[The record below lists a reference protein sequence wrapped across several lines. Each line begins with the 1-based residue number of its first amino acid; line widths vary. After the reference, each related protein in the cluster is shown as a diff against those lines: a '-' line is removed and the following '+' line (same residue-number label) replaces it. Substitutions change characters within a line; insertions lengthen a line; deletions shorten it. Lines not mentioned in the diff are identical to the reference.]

1 MNLENFDLIV
11 IGGGPGGY
19 VAAIRA
25 AQLGMKVVCI
35 EKNKSLGGTC
45 LNVGCI
51 PSKSLLHSSHLYEV
65 LQNDISKHGIN
76 ISGEVKVNLKKMM
89 ESKNNSIN
97 SLTKG
102 IDFLFKKNGVSKIT
116 GSATFLSEDIVLV
129 DQKKFQSKNI
139 IIATGSK
146 PSSIP
151 GIDVDENNISTST
164 GALSFSK
171 VPKSLA
177 VIGGG
182 YIGLELGSV
191 WRRLG
196 SKVIVIEF
204 LDRIVPTMDS
214 DIAKL
219 FKRELDKQG
228 IEFKLNTKVTG
239 VKKESKNILL
249 SLNSSNDE
257 PLEEL
262 NVEKVLV
269 AVGRKPYTKGLGLEK
284 LNLKMDNKGAIV
296 VNKNFSTSISGIYAI
311 GDVTTGPMLAHK
323 ASAEGHMLAEIISGK
338 TSNINYDTIPAV
350 VYTEPEVAWVGA
362 TEDDLKKSKI
372 DYNVGSF
379 PLSANSRAYTMGGYS
394 GTVKILACAKTDRI
408 LGGHIIGPHAGEL
421 IGEIV
426 VAMEMG
432 VSSEDLALSCHAH
445 PTLSESIKEA
455 ASIAYYGKG
464 VHF

>member
-249 SLNSSNDE
+249 SLNDLDGKFIHIFLTGSSSNKF
-257 PLEEL
+257 L
-262 NVEKVLV
+262 
-269 AVGRKPYTKGLGLEK
+269 GRFG
-284 LNLKMDNKGAIV
+284 
-296 VNKNFSTSISGIYAI
+296 SG
-311 GDVTTGPMLAHK
+311 
-323 ASAEGHMLAEIISGK
+323 
-338 TSNINYDTIPAV
+338 
-350 VYTEPEVAWVGA
+350 
-362 TEDDLKKSKI
+362 
-372 DYNVGSF
+372 
-379 PLSANSRAYTMGGYS
+379 
-394 GTVKILACAKTDRI
+394 
-408 LGGHIIGPHAGEL
+408 
-421 IGEIV
+421 
-426 VAMEMG
+426 
-432 VSSEDLALSCHAH
+432 
-445 PTLSESIKEA
+445 
-455 ASIAYYGKG
+455 
-464 VHF
+464 

>member
-214 DIAKL
+214 DIA
-219 FKRELDKQG
+219 
-228 IEFKLNTKVTG
+228 
-239 VKKESKNILL
+239 
-249 SLNSSNDE
+249 
-257 PLEEL
+257 
-262 NVEKVLV
+262 
-269 AVGRKPYTKGLGLEK
+269 
-284 LNLKMDNKGAIV
+284 
-296 VNKNFSTSISGIYAI
+296 
-311 GDVTTGPMLAHK
+311 
-323 ASAEGHMLAEIISGK
+323 
-338 TSNINYDTIPAV
+338 
-350 VYTEPEVAWVGA
+350 
-362 TEDDLKKSKI
+362 
-372 DYNVGSF
+372 
-379 PLSANSRAYTMGGYS
+379 
-394 GTVKILACAKTDRI
+394 
-408 LGGHIIGPHAGEL
+408 
-421 IGEIV
+421 
-426 VAMEMG
+426 
-432 VSSEDLALSCHAH
+432 
-445 PTLSESIKEA
+445 
-455 ASIAYYGKG
+455 
-464 VHF
+464 